1 MNTAPVRQALA
12 PSSTVIRFLR
22 AQNNGAP
29 FFTQNTIAKDCL
41 RSRRHAQSL
50 APGSIA
56 PQTRRLA
63 TAATVP
69 LESSLGVI
77 LQPWWSSKKRS
88 SAQPSTRH
96 QDDTQHNTPPLFA
109 RAQSTTSSTERELNK
124 DRASRLAKFWSRN
137 KRQRTPL
144 EPNDLPDRSGFLD
157 DGLGRPLRPANE
169 LKLRC
174 TEFDENGNVV
184 LVNGEFR
191 KTELIAKVNL
201 DVHNTLWQQSDT
213 VL

>member
-1 MNTAPVRQALA
+1 MNTTPVRQALA

-22 AQNNGAP
+22 AQNNSAS
-29 FFTQNTIAKDCL
+29 FFTQNIVTKDCL
-41 RSRRHAQSL
+41 RIRRHERSL
-50 APGSIA
+50 APGSLA
-56 PQTRRLA
+56 PQARRLA

-69 LESSLGVI
+69 LESSLGAI
-77 LQPWWSSKKRS
+77 LQPWWPNKKSST
-88 SAQPSTRH
+88 AQPAARH
-96 QDDTQHNTPPLFA
+96 QYNPQHTTPVYV
-109 RAQSTTSSTERELNK
+109 RAQSTTNTPERETNK
-124 DRASRLAKFWSRN
+124 DRGGRLAKFWSRH
-137 KRQRTPL
+137 KRQRAPL

-191 KTELIAKVNL
+191 KTELIAKVDL
-201 DVHNTLWQQSDT
+201 RHMQSSMAT
-213 VL
+213 A